1 MISTDLALSEKNI
14 ELQKDKVFGEHPEV
28 VLVAPCKFGE
38 GIIKVDQTNQLGYIH
53 KFDVTKM
60 STCFF
65 VPASGSG
72 SRMFQFLYDFLEQP
86 SEDNRS
92 NVERFLNNIT
102 DFAFF
107 QQIPLEIRKKIE
119 AFELDLDEVVS
130 YLLKS
135 HGMGYGDLPKG
146 LIPFHKLDPFILTP
160 FQEQVLQGVRVKNEN
175 VSFHFT
181 IQSVFEDII
190 KNGINQAQ
198 SLTGQNYNVSFSVQD
213 KGTNA
218 IAFNSEKKTFIK
230 DDGSI
235 LDRPAGHGALLEN
248 LNKIES
254 DFIFI
259 KNIDNIQPFVK
270 SDKAITTWKLLGGLL
285 LSFKEEAKKVYDNPS
300 IETFKSLNDKYQIV
314 SSSEINENL
323 TTDKIQ
329 SILNRPARV
338 CGMVRNEGQPGGGP
352 FWVKD
357 ENGISKQIVEKAQI
371 TMKGEQYRLMV
382 QSTHFNPVMIVAS
395 TKDFNGDKFDLI
407 KYRDD
412 SKYFIVKKKFKGQ
425 DIQFME
431 LPGLWNGSMAYWNSL
446 FVEVPSSTFTPVK
459 TVLDLLDRAHSV

>member
-1 MISTDLALSEKNI
+1 MSTDLALSAKNI
-14 ELQKDKVFGEHPEV
+14 ELQKSKVFGEHPEV

-38 GIIKVDQTNQLGYIH
+38 GILKIDKTNQLGYIH
-53 KFDVTKM
+53 RFDVAKV

-119 AFELDLDEVVS
+119 SFELDLDEVVS

-181 IQSVFEDII
+181 IQSVFEDVI

-218 IAFNSEKKTFIK
+218 IAYNSEKEPFIK
-230 DDGSI
+230 EDGNV

-259 KNIDNIQPFVK
+259 KNIDNIQPFNK
-270 SDKAITTWKLLGGLL
+270 SDKAIATWKFLGGLL
-285 LSFKEEAKKVYDNPS
+285 LSFKEDAQKVYDNPS
-300 IETFKSLNDKYQIV
+300 IEAFRTLNDKYQIV
-314 SSSEINENL
+314 STKEIDENL
-323 TTDKIQ
+323 TTDKIKL
-329 SILNRPARV
+329 ILNRPARV

-357 ENGISKQIVEKAQI
+357 ENGVSKQIVEKAQI

-395 TKDFNGDKFDLI
+395 TKDFNGDKFDLT
-407 KYRDD
+407 KFRDD

-446 FVEVPSSTFTPVK
+446 FVEVPSQTFTPVK
-459 TVLDLLDRAHSV
+459 TVLDLLDRSHSA

>member
-1 MISTDLALSEKNI
+1 M
-14 ELQKDKVFGEHPEV
+14 
-28 VLVAPCKFGE
+28 
-38 GIIKVDQTNQLGYIH
+38 
-53 KFDVTKM
+53 
-60 STCFF
+60 
-65 VPASGSG
+65 
-72 SRMFQFLYDFLEQP
+72 
-86 SEDNRS
+86 
-92 NVERFLNNIT
+92 
-102 DFAFF
+102 
-107 QQIPLEIRKKIE
+107 
-119 AFELDLDEVVS
+119 
-130 YLLKS
+130 
-135 HGMGYGDLPKG
+135 
-146 LIPFHKLDPFILTP
+146 
-160 FQEQVLQGVRVKNEN
+160 
-175 VSFHFT
+175 
-181 IQSVFEDII
+181 
-190 KNGINQAQ
+190 
-198 SLTGQNYNVSFSVQD
+198 
-213 KGTNA
+213 
-218 IAFNSEKKTFIK
+218 
-230 DDGSI
+230 
-235 LDRPAGHGALLEN
+235 
-248 LNKIES
+248 
-254 DFIFI
+254 
-259 KNIDNIQPFVK
+259 
-270 SDKAITTWKLLGGLL
+270 L

-323 TTDKIQ
+323 TTDKIK

-395 TKDFNGDKFDLI
+395 TKDFNGDKFDLT

>member
-1 MISTDLALSEKNI
+1 MSTDLALSEKKF
-14 ELQKDKVFGEHPEV
+14 EQQKEKVFGNHPEV
-28 VLVAPCKFGE
+28 LLVAPCKFGD
-38 GIIKVDQTNQLGYIH
+38 GILQIDKTSQLGYIH
-53 KFDVTKM
+53 KFDITKL
-60 STCFF
+60 SSCFF

-92 NVERFLNNIT
+92 NVERFLNNIS

-107 QQIPLEIRKKIE
+107 QQIPIEIRKKIE

-135 HGMGYGDLPKG
+135 HGMGYGELPKG

-181 IQSVFEDII
+181 IQSVFEEII

-198 SLTGQNYNVSFSVQD
+198 SLTGQNYDVSFSVQD
-213 KGTNA
+213 KSTNA
-218 IAFNSEKKTFIK
+218 IAFNSEKDPFVKE
-230 DDGSI
+230 DGKV

-259 KNIDNIQPFVK
+259 KNIDNIQPFNK
-270 SDKAITTWKLLGGLL
+270 SDKAIAIWKFLGGLL
-285 LSFKEEAKKVYDNPS
+285 LSFKEDAKKVYDNPT
-300 IETFKSLNDKYQIV
+300 IEAFKLLNDKYQIV
-314 SSSEINENL
+314 ASKEIENDFS
-323 TTDKIQ
+323 TEKIR

-395 TKDFNGDKFDLI
+395 TKDFDGNKFDLTEF
-407 KYRDD
+407 RDD
-412 SKYFIVKKKFKGQ
+412 SKYFVVKKKYKGQ

-431 LPGLWNGSMAYWNSL
+431 LPGLWNGSMANWNSL
-446 FVEVPSSTFTPVK
+446 FVEVPSQTFTPVK
-459 TVLDLLDRAHSV
+459 TVLDLLDRSHSA